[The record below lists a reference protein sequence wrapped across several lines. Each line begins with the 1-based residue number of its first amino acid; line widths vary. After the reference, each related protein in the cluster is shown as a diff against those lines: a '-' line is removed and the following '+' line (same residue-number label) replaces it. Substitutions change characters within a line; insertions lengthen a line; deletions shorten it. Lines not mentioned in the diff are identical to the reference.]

1 MMLFL
6 NNSLSPVSLE
16 YGLGGVVVDVRVPDL
31 AEDVEPPQH
40 VEPLPPP
47 PGTQHLNS
55 SIKNVLSRK

>member
-16 YGLGGVVVDVRVPDL
+16 HGLGGVVVDVRVPDL

-47 PGTQHLNS
+47 PGTQQLNS
-55 SIKNVLSRK
+55 SIKTN